1 MDTNYSEAKN
11 GATVGS
17 DIEDKG
23 AMGVE
28 QGGSR
33 ASFNRAPMT
42 ARVEQ
47 GIQLCWW
54 IVLAVVIV
62 VVVSIRIHLLA
73 IPLER
78 DEGEYAYAGQLMLQ
92 GIPPY
97 QLAYNMKFP
106 GVYAAYALIMW
117 IFGQSSTGIHV
128 GLLIVNI
135 ATIVIVFLI
144 ARRLTGLAAG
154 IAAAASYAIL
164 SASASVLGL
173 AAHATH
179 FVMLPILLGALVLL
193 KPVLTK
199 KMVFVSGILFGAGL
213 LMKQPAI
220 FFICFGAVYLLFRD
234 WRAKLTFSQ
243 TLLRIALFATGSVLP
258 LAVTAFWLWRAGVLA
273 KFWFWTVAYAREYA
287 SVISIS
293 QGSRIFSEQIGTVIG
308 LGWLL
313 WALAALGVA
322 VSFLDKAMRKSAFF
336 ILTFM
341 AFSGLALSSG
351 FLFRRHYFVFVLP
364 AICLLVGVATATA
377 SSFCSR
383 LARPLLFLPLAIF
396 VVCSRVALSGQLP
409 LLSQSPSDVV
419 RMIYGPNPFSE
430 AVRVAE
436 YLREHTDPNDTI
448 AILGSEP
455 EIYFYAHRHSATGYI
470 YTYPLMEPQR
480 YAVQMQ
486 REMMREIEAA
496 RPKYLVFISVT
507 TSWLKHPNSKTEI
520 FEWFDKYSA
529 ADFQLDGLVNIVSS
543 EQTGY
548 YLPLSVDQQS
558 SRPSEYYLLIYK
570 RKT

>member
-1 MDTNYSEAKN
+1 MN
-11 GATVGS
+11 GA
-17 DIEDKG
+17 
-23 AMGVE
+23 
-28 QGGSR
+28 
-33 ASFNRAPMT
+33 PLT

-54 IVLAVVIV
+54 IILAVVIAV
-62 VVVSIRIHLLA
+62 VVFIRIHFLA

-97 QLAYNMKFP
+97 RLAYNMKFP

-117 IFGQSSTGIHV
+117 IFGESSAGIHL

-135 ATIVIVFLI
+135 ANIAIVFLI
-144 ARRLTGLAAG
+144 ARRLIGLIAG

-164 SASASVLGL
+164 SASPSVLGL
-173 AAHATH
+173 AAHAAH
-179 FVMLPILLGALVLL
+179 FVMLPTLLGALVLL

-220 FFICFGAVYLLFRD
+220 FFICFGAAYLLFRD
-234 WRAKLTFSQ
+234 WRARLIFRQ
-243 TLLRIALFATGSVLP
+243 TLLRNALFITASVLP
-258 LAVTAFWLWRAGVLA
+258 LAGTAIWLWRAGVFA
-273 KFWFWTVAYAREYA
+273 KFWFWTVLYAREYA
-287 SVISIS
+287 GVAPIS
-293 QGSRIFSEQIGTVIG
+293 QGARLFVQLIGPVIG
-308 LGWLL
+308 LGWPL
-313 WALAALGVA
+313 WVLAALGA
-322 VSFLDKAMRKSAFF
+322 GASCLDKTMRHAAFF
-336 ILTFM
+336 ILTFT

-351 FLFRRHYFVFVLP
+351 FLFRQHYFIFVLP
-364 AICLLVGVATATA
+364 AICLLVGVATASA

-383 LARPLLFLPLAIF
+383 LAWPFRFLPLAIF
-396 VVCSRVALSGQLP
+396 VVCSRVALSGELP
-409 LLSQSPSDVV
+409 LLSQRPSDAV
-419 RMIYGPNPFSE
+419 RMMYGANPFPE

-436 YLREHTDPNDTI
+436 YLQEHTNPTDTI

-470 YTYPLMEPQR
+470 YTYGLMEPQR

-496 RPKYLVFISVT
+496 RPKYLVFVAVT
-507 TSWLKHPNSKTEI
+507 TSWLQYSNSETEI
-520 FEWFDKYSA
+520 FDWFDKYSA
-529 ADFQLDGLVNIVSS
+529 ADFQLDGLVNIVSQ
-543 EQTGY
+543 EQTDY
-548 YLPLSVDQQS
+548 YLPLLVDPRS
-558 SRPSEYYLLIYK
+558 IRLSEYYLLIFK

>member
-1 MDTNYSEAKN
+1 
-11 GATVGS
+11 
-17 DIEDKG
+17 
-23 AMGVE
+23 
-28 QGGSR
+28 
-33 ASFNRAPMT
+33 MT
-42 ARVEQ
+42 ARIRNFEQ

-54 IVLAVVIV
+54 MLLAVIVAV
-62 VVVSIRIHLLA
+62 VVFIRIHFLA

-117 IFGQSSTGIHV
+117 IFGESSVGIHL
-128 GLLIVNI
+128 GFLIVNV
-135 ATIVIVFLI
+135 ACIVIVFLI
-144 ARRLTGLAAG
+144 ARRLMGLIAG
-154 IAAAASYAIL
+154 IAAAASYTIL
-164 SASASVLGL
+164 SASPSVLGL

-179 FVMLPILLGALVLL
+179 FVMLPTLLGALVLL

-220 FFICFGAVYLLFRD
+220 FFICFGATYLLFRD
-234 WRAKLTFSQ
+234 WRARLTFRQ
-243 TLLRIALFATGSVLP
+243 TLSRNALFITGSVLP
-258 LAVTAFWLWRAGVLA
+258 LAGTVFWLWRAGVLA
-273 KFWFWTVAYAREYA
+273 RFWFWTVLYAREYA
-287 SVISIS
+287 GVIPIS
-293 QGSRIFSEQIGTVIG
+293 QAPRLFFQQIGPVIG
-308 LGWLL
+308 LGWSL

-322 VSFLDKAMRKSAFF
+322 ASFLDKPLRNAAFF
-336 ILTFM
+336 ILTFLL
-341 AFSGLALSSG
+341 FSGLALSSG
-351 FLFRRHYFVFVLP
+351 FSFRDHYFVLVLP
-364 AICLLVGVATATA
+364 AVCLLVGVTIA
-377 SSFCSR
+377 SASNFCSR
-383 LARPLLFLPLAIF
+383 LARPLSFLPLVIF

-409 LLSQSPSDVV
+409 LLSQRPSDVL
-419 RMIYGPNPFSE
+419 RTIYGANPFSE

-436 YLREHTDPNDTI
+436 YLQAHTNPTDTI

-470 YTYPLMEPQR
+470 YTYALMEPQR

-496 RPKYLVFISVT
+496 RPKYLVFVSVT
-507 TSWLKHPNSKTEI
+507 PSWLRRPNSATEI
-520 FEWFDKYSA
+520 FDWFDRYSA
-529 ADFQLDGLVNIVSS
+529 ADFQLDGLVTILSQ
-543 EQTGY
+543 ERTDY
-548 YLPLSVDQQS
+548 YLPLLVDPRSIQL
-558 SRPSEYYLLIYK
+558 SEYYLLIFK

>member
-1 MDTNYSEAKN
+1 
-11 GATVGS
+11 
-17 DIEDKG
+17 
-23 AMGVE
+23 
-28 QGGSR
+28 
-33 ASFNRAPMT
+33 MT
-42 ARVEQ
+42 ARIRNFEQ

-54 IVLAVVIV
+54 ILLAVIIAV
-62 VVVSIRIHLLA
+62 VVFIRIHLLA

-97 QLAYNMKFP
+97 RLAYNMKFP

-117 IFGQSSTGIHV
+117 IFGESSVGIHL

-135 ATIVIVFLI
+135 ANIVVVFLI
-144 ARRLTGLAAG
+144 ARRLIGLIAG
-154 IAAAASYAIL
+154 IAAAASYTIL
-164 SASASVLGL
+164 SASPSVLGL

-179 FVMLPILLGALVLL
+179 FVMLPTLLGALVLL

-220 FFICFGAVYLLFRD
+220 FFICFGATYLLFRD
-234 WRAKLTFSQ
+234 WRARLTFRQ
-243 TLLRIALFATGSVLP
+243 TLLRNALFITASVLP
-258 LAVTAFWLWRAGVLA
+258 LAGTAFWLWRVGVFA
-273 KFWFWTVAYAREYA
+273 RFWFWTVLYAREYA
-287 SVISIS
+287 GVIPIS
-293 QGSRIFSEQIGTVIG
+293 QAPRMFFEQIVAVIG
-308 LGWLL
+308 FGWPL

-322 VSFLDKAMRKSAFF
+322 ASSLDKAMRNAAFF
-336 ILTFM
+336 VLTFI

-351 FLFRRHYFVFVLP
+351 FLFRRHYFIFVLP
-364 AICLLVGVATATA
+364 AICLLVGVATASA
-377 SSFCSR
+377 SNFCSR
-383 LARPLLFLPLAIF
+383 LARPLRFLPLAIF
-396 VVCSRVALSGQLP
+396 VVCSRVALSGQEP
-409 LLSQSPSDVV
+409 LLSQRPSDAV

-430 AVRVAE
+430 AVRVGE
-436 YLREHTDPNDTI
+436 YLQGHTNPTDTI

-470 YTYPLMEPQR
+470 YTYPLMETQR

-496 RPKYLVFISVT
+496 RPKYLVFVAVT
-507 TSWLKHPNSKTEI
+507 TSWLKHSNSETEI
-520 FEWFDKYSA
+520 FDWFDRYSA
-529 ADFQLDGLVNIVSS
+529 ADFQLDGLVNIVSQ
-543 EQTGY
+543 EHTDY
-548 YLPLSVDQQS
+548 YLPLLVDPRS
-558 SRPSEYYLLIYK
+558 IRPSEYYLLIYK